1 MRACSRVQVW
11 LPRVSTSGGH
21 CAVREDEGFVVV
33 VAGVG
38 CDAGVADCAVEGA
51 AGVLVED
58 FIMAI
63 HAADEVQ
70 VLHLCWCQL
79 DCATLATMSWPAYGL
94 PSLSKTT
101 PFGSGAF
108 VPSVFVLA
116 PACGNAFLSPSSPF
130 GCSSSRPGIVVDAL
144 QLSHNLK
151 AVSRRVRGVDSSSGQ
166 RGD

>member
-70 VLHLCWCQL
+70 VLH
-79 DCATLATMSWPAYGL
+79 GL